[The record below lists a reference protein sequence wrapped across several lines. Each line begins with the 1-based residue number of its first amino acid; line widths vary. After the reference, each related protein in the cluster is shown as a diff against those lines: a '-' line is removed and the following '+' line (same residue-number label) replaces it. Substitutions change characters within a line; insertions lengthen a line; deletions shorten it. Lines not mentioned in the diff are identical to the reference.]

1 MNSGPVIFLG
11 VLFTLA
17 TSFWGLIVVP
27 QRQVG
32 MGQPVALKFTGELY
46 PPARPG
52 LAQRGAQVYQANG
65 CVECHTQ
72 QVRPRGYGSDL
83 DRPGWGARRTV
94 AQDYLRDQP
103 VQIGALRIGPDLT
116 NIGARQTNATYHLT
130 HLYNPRL
137 SAPGSMM
144 PRYAYLFQKRPL
156 KPGQMPSAD
165 ALQVEAASDVEV
177 IPTEDARALAA
188 YLLSLKSEAPLFEAP
203 LPRSGTNEV
212 PVEAMATNASSPAAA
227 APAK

>member
-1 MNSGPVIFLG
+1 MSSGPMIFLG

-46 PPARPG
+46 PSARPG
-52 LAQRGAQVYQANG
+52 LAQRGAQVYRANG

-103 VQIGALRIGPDLT
+103 VQIGSLRIGPDLT
-116 NIGARQTNATYHLT
+116 NIGARQTNATYHLS
-130 HLYNPRL
+130 HLYNPQL
-137 SAPGSMM
+137 TAPGSMM
-144 PRYAYLFQKRPL
+144 PRYVYLFQRRPL
-156 KPGQMPSAD
+156 KRGQAPSVA
-165 ALQVEAASDVEV
+165 ALQAEATSDVEI
-177 IPTEDARALAA
+177 IPTEDALALAA
-188 YLLSLKSEAPLFEAP
+188 YLLSLKSEAALFEAP
-203 LPRSGTNEV
+203 LPGSETNAV
-212 PVEAMATNASSPAAA
+212 PPEAAATNAVSPAA
-227 APAK
+227 PVP